1 MVGDDNGQVEK
12 GFGFSD
18 CLRVDCYIKSL
29 NLVVE
34 IDGPTH
40 YDSDG
45 RLNYASRQR
54 QTLLEKLGLKI
65 ERIKYDDWYNASE
78 IEQRNLLKDMLD
90 NHEPTS
96 IISGFGIF
104 RRPEALNVDAKE
116 FIAPSLRR

>member
-1 MVGDDNGQVEK
+1 MWDVTAKLKALVGDDNGQVEK

-54 QTLLEKLGLKI
+54 QTLLEKLGLKL
-65 ERIKYDDWYNASE
+65 ERVKYYDWDNASE
-78 IEQRNLLKDMLD
+78 SEQKNLLKDMLD
-90 NHEPTS
+90 KHDPTS
-96 IISGFGIF
+96 VASRFGIF
-104 RRPEALNVDAKE
+104 RSPEALNV
-116 FIAPSLRR
+116 